1 MAITSAS
8 SIIIRNADKVFIQLF
23 WGAQQV
29 GEYFAV
35 FNLSSFILN
44 FSAAV
49 AVLLLPT
56 VSEYHAKNNLD
67 DIRRLT
73 YCMKDVYNWK
83 IYTDLYDS
91 FTKVDYTQLL
101 ETEDNTVGIEEI
113 SCAGGACL
121 I

>member
-1 MAITSAS
+1 MRQYGDGSLWVSGLIEVALNLWEDNLWAACDALLGRGKRPKGGSKRHWVSRCEKFA
-8 SIIIRNADKVFIQLF
+8 KK
-23 WGAQQV
+23 
-29 GEYFAV
+29 YF
-35 FNLSSFILN
+35 
-44 FSAAV
+44 
-49 AVLLLPT
+49 
-56 VSEYHAKNNLD
+56 D
-67 DIRRLT
+67 GDIKQLT

-83 IYTDLYDS
+83 RYKDLFES

>member
-1 MAITSAS
+1 MTLNQAT
-8 SIIIRNADKVFIQLF
+8 DKDGEDKKLF
-23 WGAQQV
+23 VTKMRRFAKK
-29 GEYFAV
+29 YF
-35 FNLSSFILN
+35 N
-44 FSAAV
+44 
-49 AVLLLPT
+49 
-56 VSEYHAKNNLD
+56 D

-91 FTKVDYTQLL
+91 FTKVDYTQLH